1 MVDQDGMGTDD
12 SSIKPVSSLRS
23 KFENLGQGNPSAQ
36 STTTP
41 KPPLSNSF
49 QDAPAPG
56 HVRMSLD
63 LPRPSFFP
71 SNGLGIS
78 NGLVAEPRQ
87 TPTRQQRPLSIGQ
100 IPSRK
105 NSPPRVTVDSPKS
118 PPKGSVV
125 PAAPR
130 SPTRIVHQSHP
141 SPQAIPSI
149 SPKTVSTTVPPLP
162 TRNGVTGANRSSE
175 NLNAPL
181 LSPKIQR
188 SPKFGA
194 SGPPPVNRAGKPNI
208 TSPSTSSNPQAEPLT
223 LDLKSDKAIS
233 PFSTPPSSSESTPH
247 EQTSPTRVED
257 QRKPRSGASGFGT
270 SGFGTRSYFLPLS
283 RSEGPTQR
291 QFEPPL
297 PARNLDRTPSLPADP
312 QKKVAAS
319 QDGAQD
325 KRSTSSHGFYHARS
339 GRSSPVKMHRIPAR
353 ASVDDA
359 TARPV
364 SIRQKSATR
373 INGAS
378 ASTDRL
384 QPESAISKTAPPAL
398 PAPRRSIDV
407 RRSMDKRP
415 SLDQQRRSLSEDHPI
430 PRADDYEDLPPTGP
444 DAGISEF
451 PDASQ
456 ANRRPPRYRQ
466 RPWEIGIGYDT
477 KLFTVCGEYVCTGG
491 YHTRVWN
498 IKTGESMATLS
509 HGEGVKITAMAWIP
523 SKNALEEG
531 QRLWLGTNFGDI
543 HQLDIPSRQ
552 IVNTRH
558 GAHARGEVVKIFR
571 HSSALWSLD
580 DEGKLLNWKNN
591 SPDSVAS
598 LDVTPLA
605 YRVTRGHAAS
615 IVVGNHLWMA
625 VGKSIYIY
633 NLTSSSDQG
642 FQVFARPLAQDGA
655 GDITSAARV
664 SSQPNAVYFGHTDG
678 KVSVYNKKDYS
689 LIGIF
694 NVSVYK
700 ISAMTGVGNLLWAG
714 YSTGMTFVYDTST
727 TPWTVKKDWRA
738 HTEPVSGIEADQSSI
753 WKLDRFHVVTLGMD
767 NILRLWD
774 GMLEQDWVEGRMQQR
789 DDEFCSFSE
798 ITVSVMTWNAGAS
811 KPSAL
816 RANQEDENFFR
827 DYLTCHDPADI
838 LVFGFQELVDLED
851 KKVTARSFFKSKKKD
866 PTDHEKMSH
875 QYRAWRDHLVR
886 CLDELMPPTCTYTL
900 LQTANLVG
908 LFSCV
913 FVKTSLRSRIKYFNG
928 AEVKR
933 GMGGLH
939 GNKGA
944 LILRMILD
952 DSSVCFINCH
962 LAAGQTQTLHRNND
976 VAAIM
981 ESENLPPSV
990 ASSDVF
996 VGGGDGSM
1004 ILDHEI
1010 CILNGDLNYRID
1022 AMTRDSVVRAVEQN
1036 NLPKLLERD
1045 QLLLSKKRN
1054 PAFRLRLFQEM
1065 PITFAPTYK
1074 YDVGTTR
1081 YDTSDKRRSPAWCDR
1096 VLFRGLGRVKCT
1108 EYRRWEV
1115 HTSDHRPVTAR
1126 FKMRV
1131 KSIDP
1136 TRREAVWQ
1144 KTADELDQFR
1154 RKVKY
1159 DVMLDYFMNV
1169 LGLSQKEAAAYLR
1182 A

>member
-1 MVDQDGMGTDD
+1 MVDEEGKGTDD

-23 KFENLGQGNPSAQ
+23 RFENLGQERSSSQPAHAAKSPLPAQ
-36 STTTP
+36 VQDGRSTG
-41 KPPLSNSF
+41 PP
-49 QDAPAPG
+49 
-56 HVRMSLD
+56 RMSLD
-63 LPRPSFFP
+63 LPRPSFYA
-71 SNGLGIS
+71 SSGLGITTSPS

-100 IPSRK
+100 LPSRQG
-105 NSPPRVTVDSPKS
+105 SPPRVTVDSPKS
-118 PPKGSVV
+118 PPKGQGIQIGS
-125 PAAPR
+125 R
-130 SPTRIVHQSHP
+130 SPTRPAHVPQQSARSIHN
-141 SPQAIPSI
+141 I
-149 SPKTVSTTVPPLP
+149 SPRTTVHAFQPLP
-162 TRNGVTGANRSSE
+162 QRGSTATASSSSE
-175 NLNAPL
+175 NLHAPT
-181 LSPKIQR
+181 LSPSVQR

-208 TSPSTSSNPQAEPLT
+208 AVPSTASTPPTEPLA

-233 PFSTPPSSSESTPH
+233 PFSTPPSSSETTPQ
-247 EQTSPTRVED
+247 ERGSPTRGD
-257 QRKPRSGASGFGT
+257 DNRKSRSGAS
-270 SGFGTRSYFLPLS
+270 SFGTRSYFVPLS

-291 QFEPPL
+291 QFEPP
-297 PARNLDRTPSLPADP
+297 PGRTFDRTPSLPVNNRQP
-312 QKKVAAS
+312 IGTNS
-319 QDGAQD
+319 DGAQD
-325 KRSTSSHGFYHARS
+325 KRANSSVGFRQALS
-339 GRSSPVKMHRIPAR
+339 GRSSPVKPHRIPAR
-353 ASVDDA
+353 PSIDDPN
-359 TARPV
+359 ARPEPPA
-364 SIRQKSATR
+364 RQKSATR
-373 INGAS
+373 TNGIGAS
-378 ASTDRL
+378 TERL
-384 QPESAISKTAPPAL
+384 QPESAISKPAAPSV
-398 PAPRRSIDV
+398 PAPRRSMET
-407 RRSMDKRP
+407 RRSMDIRP
-415 SLDQQRRSLSEDHPI
+415 SFDQQRTMNAGGASG
-430 PRADDYEDLPPTGP
+430 PRADDYEDLPSTGNVT
-444 DAGISEF
+444 GLSEF

-466 RPWEIGIGYDT
+466 RPWEFGIGYDT
-477 KLFTVCGEYVCTGG
+477 KLFTVCGEYICTGG

-498 IKTGESMATLS
+498 IKTGESIVTISL
-509 HGEGVKITAMAWIP
+509 GEGVKVTAMAWIP
-523 SKNALEEG
+523 SKNPLEEG
-531 QRLWLGTNFGDI
+531 QRLWLGTNVGDI
-543 HQLDIPSRQ
+543 HQLDILSRQ

-558 GAHARGEVVKIFR
+558 GAHSRGEIVKIFR
-571 HSSALWSLD
+571 HASALWSMD

-605 YRVTRGHAAS
+605 FRVTRGHSVS
-615 IVVGNHLWMA
+615 IVIGNCLWMA
-625 VGKSIYIY
+625 VGKNIYIY
-633 NLTSSSDQG
+633 NLAVNSDVG
-642 FQVFARPLAQDGA
+642 FQVLSRPLFQEGA
-655 GDITSAARV
+655 GDITSAAKV

-689 LIGIF
+689 LIGVF

-700 ISAMTGVGNLLWAG
+700 ISAMTGVGNFLWTG
-714 YSTGMTFVYDTST
+714 YSTGMAFVYDTST
-727 TPWTVKKDWRA
+727 TPWLVKKDWRA
-738 HTEPVSGIEADQSSI
+738 HDEPLSGIMADQSSI
-753 WKLDRFHVVTLGMD
+753 WKLDRFQVVTLGMD
-767 NILRLWD
+767 NVLRIWD
-774 GMLEQDWVEGRMQQR
+774 GMLEQDWLEDRMQKR
-789 DDEFCSFSE
+789 DEEYCNFEE
-798 ITVSVMTWNAGAS
+798 ITASVMTWNAGAS

-816 RANQEDENFFR
+816 RANQKDENFFR
-827 DYLTCHDPADI
+827 DYLTSQPPADI

-851 KKVTARSFFKSKKKD
+851 KKVTAKSFFKSKKKD

-875 QYRAWRDHLVR
+875 QYRAWRDHL
-886 CLDELMPPTCTYTL
+886 
-900 LQTANLVG
+900 TANLVG

-913 FVKTSLRSRIKYFNG
+913 FIKTSLRPRVKHFNG

-944 LILRMILD
+944 IILRMVLD
-952 DSSVCFINCH
+952 DSSICLINCH
-962 LAAGQTQTLHRNND
+962 LAAGQTQTIHRNND

-990 ASSDVF
+990 ASSDIF

-1022 AMTRDSVVRAVEQN
+1022 AMTRDSVVRAVESN

-1074 YDVGTTR
+1074 YDVGTSR

-1096 VLFRGLGRVKCT
+1096 VLFRGLGRIKCV

-1126 FKMRV
+1126 FKMRI

-1136 TRREAVWQ
+1136 GRRDKVWQ
-1144 KTADELDQFR
+1144 KTDAELDQFR

-1169 LGLSQKEAAAYLR
+1169 LGLSQKEAADYLR
-1182 A
+1182 S